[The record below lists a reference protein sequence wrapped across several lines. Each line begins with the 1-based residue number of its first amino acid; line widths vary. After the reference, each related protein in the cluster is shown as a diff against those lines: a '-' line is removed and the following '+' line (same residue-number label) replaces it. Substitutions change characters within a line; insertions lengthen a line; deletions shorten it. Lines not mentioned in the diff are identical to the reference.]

1 MNISYNWLKNY
12 INIDLAPAKVSEI
25 LTSLGLEVGSMEEIQ
40 SIKGGLEGLVVGEV
54 LTCAK
59 HPGADKLSVTTV
71 NVGSG
76 DPLPVVCGAPNVA
89 AGQKVVVATV
99 GTVLYSGDESFTI
112 KASKIRGEQSMGMI
126 CAADEIGLGTDHSG
140 IMVLPSDTPVGMLA
154 KDYFKVENDVVFEVD
169 LTPNRIDSASHYGIA
184 RDLAAYLAV
193 NDAPVTLKR
202 ASVDAFQVED
212 HSFDVAVSVENSDAC
227 PRYCGVTIN
236 GVTVGES
243 PDWLKNALRIIGL
256 SPINNVVDVT
266 NYVLHEMGQPL
277 HAFDGDEIK
286 GGQVIVKNLPAGTK
300 FITLDEKE
308 RELSADDLMICNGE
322 APMCI
327 GGVFGGL
334 HSGVSEKTTKIF
346 LESAWFNP
354 VAVRKT
360 ARRHQLNTDASFRFE
375 RGTDPNGVLY
385 ALKRASLLIKEV
397 AGGTISSE
405 ITDIYPVKAED
416 FEIHVSYK
424 NIKRLIGKEIPKNTI
439 HKILHGLEI
448 KVKAD
453 NDAAMTL
460 QVPPYRV
467 DVTREADVIE
477 EILRIYGYNNVEM
490 PLAVHSTLVYAQ
502 KPDDHK
508 VKNVVAAQLTGC
520 GFVEIMN
527 NSLTKAANYDDL
539 TTFPRQ
545 QVVEL
550 ANPLSSDLNGM
561 RQTLLFG
568 GLESVQHNRNRR
580 NADLK
585 LFEFGNCYSLKPEGA
600 KDQLKSYNEENRLA
614 LLMTGLKNDVNWNT
628 PAQELSFFDMKTQV
642 ENIISRLGIDFST
655 LKEESIHNDVW
666 SEGLCLM
673 VDNKVLVN
681 YGMVHP
687 KRTKS
692 YDIDKALFFA
702 EFNWDLLVR
711 KIAKQNILYREI
723 SKFPEVKRDLALL
736 LDKQVTFAQVKQ
748 VALKTEK
755 KLLKKVS
762 LFDVY
767 EGKNLPEGKKSY
779 AVSFVLLDD
788 TKTLTDKQIDKMMQS
803 FMSAFEREL
812 GAQIRK

>member
-12 INIDLAPAKVSEI
+12 FNIDLAPAIVSEI

-71 NVGSG
+71 SIGAG
-76 DPLPVVCGAPNVA
+76 EPLAIVCGAPNVA

-99 GTVLYSGDESFTI
+99 GTVLYNGDESFTI
-112 KASKIRGEQSMGMI
+112 KASKIRGEQSLGMI

-140 IMVLPSDTPVGMLA
+140 IMVLPSDTQVGMMA

-184 RDLAAYLAV
+184 RDLAAYLLV
-193 NDAPVTLKR
+193 NGTVPTLKKP
-202 ASVDAFQVED
+202 SVDDFKSDNHNFE
-212 HSFDVAVSVENSDAC
+212 VAVTVENTEAC
-227 PRYCGVTIN
+227 PRYSGVTIS
-236 GVTVGES
+236 GVKVGES

-266 NYVLHEMGQPL
+266 NYVLHELGQPL

-286 GGQVIVKNLPAGTK
+286 GGKVIVKNLPVGTK

-354 VAVRKT
+354 VSVRKT

-375 RGTDPNGVLY
+375 RGTDPNGVIH
-385 ALKRASLLIKEV
+385 ALKRAALLIKEV
-397 AGGTISSE
+397 AGGSISSD
-405 ITDIYPVKAED
+405 IIDIYPVKAED
-416 FEIHVSYK
+416 FEIHLSYK
-424 NIKRLIGKEIPKNTI
+424 HIHRLIGKEIPKNII
-439 HKILHGLEI
+439 HKILYGLEI
-448 KVKAD
+448 KIKAE

-460 QVPPYRV
+460 LVPPYRV

-490 PLAVHSTLVYAQ
+490 PSEVHSTLVYAQ

-508 VKNVVAAQLTGC
+508 VKNVVASQLTGC

-527 NSLTKAANYDDL
+527 NSLTKAANYDEL
-539 TTFPRQ
+539 TVFPRQ

-550 ANPLSSDLNGM
+550 ANPLSSDLNGL

-568 GLESVQHNRNRR
+568 GMESVQHNRNRR

-585 LFEFGNCYSLKPEGA
+585 LFEFGNCYSLKPDGA

-614 LLMTGLKNDVNWNT
+614 LFMTGLKNEVNWNT
-628 PAQELSFFDMKTQV
+628 PAQELSFFDVKTQV
-642 ENIISRLGIDFST
+642 ENIILRLGIDLAS
-655 LKEESIHNDVW
+655 LKEEPIHNDIW

-687 KRTKS
+687 KRTKG
-692 YDIDKALFFA
+692 YDIDKSLFFA

-711 KIAKQNILYREI
+711 KSARQTILHHEI
-723 SKFPEVKRDLALL
+723 SKFPEVKRDLAML
-736 LDKQVTFAQVKQ
+736 LDKQITFAQVKQ

-767 EGKNLPEGKKSY
+767 EGKNMPEGKKSY

-788 TKTLTDKQIDKMMQS
+788 SKTLTDKQIDKMMQG
-803 FMSAFEREL
+803 FMMAFEREL